1 MKNAVKDLVLRMT
14 CGNAAVAEICA
25 STVADVEEGDVCR
38 RVSAEEVKQLAA
50 EPSVACFVD
59 ASSGT
64 DCAETPFVVCGDL
77 LYTRR
82 NWLYERNVANRIA
95 AMSANASAG
104 NVELPSNEFYSR
116 LREEQ
121 REAVVAMCRA
131 QFTILTGGP
140 GTGKTHTVARAVR
153 YLQESNPELRLALAA
168 PTGKAAARMTE
179 SMANA
184 GIVSA
189 SAMTIHSLLGSQRD
203 LVSFH
208 HGRENPLAV
217 DWLIVDE
224 ASMIDLPLMSKL
236 LDALPGDCKLT
247 LVGDVD
253 QLASVDRGRVFGDL
267 CRLPGVAIS
276 RLRES
281 TRFPPDGEI
290 ACLADAVKGN
300 RPDEA
305 MSILKG
311 GGGIVGY
318 MGLGAASATTPGMW
332 PGFVELCREKFA
344 RFAASKDA
352 ATALARLND
361 FRVLC
366 ALRKGPFG
374 VGRLNEFLK
383 VRLGKKSPIPMM
395 ITRNDNLQ
403 AVVNGDV
410 GVVMPDDPKTLYLP
424 GEGRPRSVRLE
435 LLPAT
440 ELAFATTI
448 HKSQGSEFDDVAI
461 VLPPDGENPL
471 LTREILYTGITRTK
485 GSIHVYAGDEAV
497 KACCRKSVERVTGL
511 TVFRQADDGAGG
523 GNDKT
528 STRG

>member
-1 MKNAVKDLVLRMT
+1 MKDAVKDLVLRMT
-14 CGNAAVAEICA
+14 GGNATVAEICA
-25 STVADVEEGDVCR
+25 TTVADVADGNVCC
-38 RVSAEEVKQLAA
+38 RVSEADVKALAA
-50 EPSVACFVD
+50 EPAVASFAD
-59 ASSGT
+59 ASS
-64 DCAETPFVVCGDL
+64 DVACAETPFVVCGDL

-82 NWLYERNVANRIA
+82 NWLYERNVAKRIA
-95 AMSANASAG
+95 AMAANVSSKD
-104 NVELPSNEFYSR
+104 VVLPANEFYAR

-121 REAVVAMCRA
+121 RAAVVAMCQA

-140 GTGKTHTVARAVR
+140 GTGKTHTIARAVR
-153 YLQESNPELRLALAA
+153 YLQEANPELRLALAA

-189 SAMTIHSLLGSQRD
+189 PAMTIHSLLGSRHD

-236 LDALPGDCKLT
+236 LDALPEGCKLT

-253 QLASVDRGRVFGDL
+253 QLASVERGRVFGDL
-267 CRLPGVAIS
+267 CRMPDVSIS

-281 TRFPPDGEI
+281 TRFPPDGDI
-290 ACLADAVKGN
+290 ARIADAVNAN
-300 RPDEA
+300 RPDEVMA
-305 MSILKG
+305 ILKG
-311 GGGIVGY
+311 NGGIVRYVELDG
-318 MGLGAASATTPGMW
+318 GASSSPRAW
-332 PGFVELCREKFA
+332 PGFMGLCREKFA
-344 RFAASKDA
+344 QFAESADA
-352 ATALARLND
+352 RTALERLND

-366 ALRKGPFG
+366 ALRHGPFG
-374 VGRLNEFLK
+374 VERVNEFLK
-383 VRLGKKSPIPMM
+383 DRLGTKCPIPMM
-395 ITRNDNLQ
+395 ITQNDRLQ
-403 AVVNGDV
+403 GVANGDV
-410 GVVMPDDPKTLYLP
+410 GVVLPDEPKVLYLP
-424 GEGRPRSVRLE
+424 GDERPRSVRLE

-461 VLPPDGENPL
+461 ILPPDGENPL

-485 GSIHVYAGDEAV
+485 GSVHVYSGDEAIR
-497 KACCRKSVERVTGL
+497 ACCRKSVERVTGL
-511 TVFRQADDGAGG
+511 TVFRQADDAACGEMI
-523 GNDKT
+523 K
-528 STRG
+528 

>member
-1 MKNAVKDLVLRMT
+1 MKDAVKDLVLRMT
-14 CGNAAVAEICA
+14 GGNATVAEICA
-25 STVADVEEGDVCR
+25 TTVADVADGNVCC
-38 RVSAEEVKQLAA
+38 RVSEADVKALAA
-50 EPSVACFVD
+50 EPAVASFAD
-59 ASSGT
+59 ASS
-64 DCAETPFVVCGDL
+64 DAACAETPFVVYGDL

-82 NWLYERNVANRIA
+82 NWLYERNVAKRIA
-95 AMSANASAG
+95 AMAANVSSKD
-104 NVELPSNEFYSR
+104 VVLPANEFYAR

-121 REAVVAMCRA
+121 RAAVVAMCQA

-140 GTGKTHTVARAVR
+140 GTGKTHTIARAVR
-153 YLQESNPELRLALAA
+153 YLQEANLELRLALAA

-189 SAMTIHSLLGSQRD
+189 PAMTIHSLLGSRHD

-236 LDALPGDCKLT
+236 LDALPEGCKLT

-253 QLASVDRGRVFGDL
+253 QLASVERGRVFGDL
-267 CRLPGVAIS
+267 CRMPDVSIS

-281 TRFPPDGEI
+281 TRFPPDGDI
-290 ACLADAVKGN
+290 ARIADAVNAN
-300 RPDEA
+300 RPDEVMA
-305 MSILKG
+305 ILKG
-311 GGGIVGY
+311 NGGIVRY
-318 MGLGAASATTPGMW
+318 VELGGGASSSPRAW
-332 PGFVELCREKFA
+332 PGFMGFCREKFA
-344 RFAASKDA
+344 RFAESADA
-352 ATALARLND
+352 RTALERLND

-366 ALRKGPFG
+366 ALRHGPFG
-374 VGRLNEFLK
+374 VERVNEFLK
-383 VRLGKKSPIPMM
+383 DRLGTKCPIPMM
-395 ITRNDNLQ
+395 ITQNDRLQ
-403 AVVNGDV
+403 GVANGDV
-410 GVVMPDDPKTLYLP
+410 GVVLPDEPKVLYLP
-424 GEGRPRSVRLE
+424 GDERPRSVRLE

-461 VLPPDGENPL
+461 ILPPDGENPL

-485 GSIHVYAGDEAV
+485 GSVHVYSGDEAIR
-497 KACCRKSVERVTGL
+497 ACCRKSVERVTGL
-511 TVFRQADDGAGG
+511 TVFRQADDAACGEMI
-523 GNDKT
+523 K
-528 STRG
+528 

>member
-1 MKNAVKDLVLRMT
+1 MKDAVKDLVLRMT
-14 CGNAAVAEICA
+14 GGNAAVAEICS
-25 STVADVEEGDVCR
+25 STVAGVEEGSVCR
-38 RVSAEEVKQLAA
+38 RVDEEEAKLLSA

-59 ASSGT
+59 APSGAE
-64 DCAETPFVVCGDL
+64 CAETPFVVCGDL

-82 NWLYERNVANRIA
+82 NWLYERNVATRIA
-95 AMSANASAG
+95 TMAANVSG
-104 NVELPSNEFYSR
+104 GDVELPADEFYAR

-140 GTGKTHTVARAVR
+140 GTGKTHTIARAVR
-153 YLQESNPELRLALAA
+153 YLQEANPGLRLALAA

-179 SMANA
+179 SMSKA

-189 SAMTIHSLLGSQRD
+189 PATTIHSLLGSRHD

-208 HGRENPLAV
+208 HGRENPLAA

-236 LDALPGDCKLT
+236 LDALPEGCKLT

-253 QLASVDRGRVFGDL
+253 QLASVERGRVFGDL
-267 CRLPGVAIS
+267 CRMPGVSIS

-281 TRFPPDGEI
+281 TRFPPDGDI
-290 ACLADAVKGN
+290 ARIADAVNGN
-300 RPDEA
+300 RPDEVMA
-305 MSILKG
+305 ILKG
-311 GGGIVGY
+311 NGGIVGY
-318 MGLGAASATTPGMW
+318 VALDGGSASSPRAW
-332 PGFVELCREKFA
+332 PGFMDMCREKFA
-344 RFAASKDA
+344 RFAESADA
-352 ATALARLND
+352 KTALDRLND

-366 ALRKGPFG
+366 ALRHGPFG
-374 VGRLNEFLK
+374 AERVNDFLK
-383 VRLGKKSPIPMM
+383 ERLGAKCPVPMM
-395 ITRNDNLQ
+395 ITQNDRLQ
-403 AVVNGDV
+403 GVANGDV
-410 GVVMPDDPKTLYLP
+410 GVVVPGEPKVLYLP
-424 GEGRPRSVRLE
+424 GEGKPRAVRLE

-485 GSIHVYAGDEAV
+485 GGVHIYAGEDSIT
-497 KACCRKSVERVTGL
+497 ACCRKSVERVTGL
-511 TVFRQADDGAGG
+511 VGRL
-523 GNDKT
+523 
-528 STRG
+528 

>member
-1 MKNAVKDLVLRMT
+1 MKDAVKDLVLRMT
-14 CGNAAVAEICA
+14 GGNAAVAEICA
-25 STVADVEEGDVCR
+25 STVTDVEEGNVCC
-38 RVSAEEVKQLAA
+38 RVSEANVKALSA
-50 EPSVACFVD
+50 EPAVVSFADVSSD
-59 ASSGT
+59 AG
-64 DCAETPFVVCGDL
+64 CAETPFVVCGDL

-82 NWLYERNVANRIA
+82 NWLYERNVAKRIA
-95 AMSANASAG
+95 AMAANVSAG
-104 NVELPSNEFYSR
+104 DVELPANEFYAR

-121 REAVVAMCRA
+121 RAAVVAMCKA

-140 GTGKTHTVARAVR
+140 GTGKTHTIARAVR
-153 YLQESNPELRLALAA
+153 YLQEFNSELRLALAA

-189 SAMTIHSLLGSQRD
+189 PATTIHSLLGSRHD

-236 LDALPGDCKLT
+236 LDALPEGCKLT

-253 QLASVDRGRVFGDL
+253 QLASVERGRVFGDL
-267 CRLPGVAIS
+267 CRMPGVSIS

-290 ACLADAVKGN
+290 ARVADAVNGN
-300 RPDEA
+300 RPEEVMA
-305 MSILKG
+305 ILKG
-311 GGGIVGY
+311 NGGIVSY
-318 MGLGAASATTPGMW
+318 VELGGGASSPRAW
-332 PGFVELCREKFA
+332 PGFMDLCREKFA
-344 RFAASKDA
+344 RFAASADA
-352 ATALARLND
+352 KTALDRLND

-366 ALRKGPFG
+366 ALRHGPFG
-374 VGRLNEFLK
+374 AERLNEFLRERFGAK
-383 VRLGKKSPIPMM
+383 CPIPMM
-395 ITRNDNLQ
+395 ITQNDRLQ
-403 AVVNGDV
+403 GVANGDV
-410 GVVMPDDPKTLYLP
+410 GVVMPDESKVLYLP
-424 GEGRPRSVRLE
+424 GEGQPRPVRLE

-440 ELAFATTI
+440 ELAFVTTI
-448 HKSQGSEFDDVAI
+448 HKSQGSEFNDVAI

-485 GSIHVYAGDEAV
+485 GGVHIYAGDASI
-497 KACCRKSVERVTGL
+497 KACCQRSVERVTGL
-511 TVFRQADDGAGG
+511 R
-523 GNDKT
+523 
-528 STRG
+528 